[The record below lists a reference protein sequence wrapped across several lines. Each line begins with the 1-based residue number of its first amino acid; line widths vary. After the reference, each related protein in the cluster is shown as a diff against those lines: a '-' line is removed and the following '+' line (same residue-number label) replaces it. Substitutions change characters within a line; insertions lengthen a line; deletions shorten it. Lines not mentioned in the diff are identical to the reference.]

1 MPNPTASTRNY
12 CYQANPNTHSQATK
26 DAEGCAPFNATNF
39 QHRLEAGSKKNGVG
53 PASSFIVLCDG
64 SFRDEHKTNGVHI
77 RLAILVIMPDFHLD
91 DGRGLSA
98 ACCLRYSFTLS
109 LSFPFS
115 WYLCECVQAIW
126 PPHRVGQLVEACV
139 KFLCLRRVSC
149 QQTIKSLIFN
159 AGTSHQA
166 TILSHCCS
174 LRVDVCVW

>member
-1 MPNPTASTRNY
+1 MLIRSQAGNQNRTRVFKAASSSASHLLHLKRHRVGNNLMKSPKRAPHKLPNPTASTRNY

-39 QHRLEAGSKKNGVG
+39 QHRLEAGPKKNGVG

-98 ACCLRYSFTLS
+98 ACCLRYSFTLHPS
-109 LSFPFS
+109 LSPS
-115 WYLCECVQAIW
+115 LANCVC
-126 PPHRVGQLVEACV
+126 PGNL
-139 KFLCLRRVSC
+139 
-149 QQTIKSLIFN
+149 
-159 AGTSHQA
+159 A
-166 TILSHCCS
+166 TA
-174 LRVDVCVW
+174 